1 MFARLLFLPNFLYF
15 RKSVVKKITCL
26 LILGSTSQI
35 MICAVA
41 RDVASLCR
49 RRYYSPGAYVVNESP
64 VRLSGCK
71 GATYINVLRGH
82 QGT

>member
-1 MFARLLFLPNFLYF
+1 MNLQKA
-15 RKSVVKKITCL
+15 
-26 LILGSTSQI
+26 GSTKTVFSKMTKNSGFSI
-35 MICAVA
+35 VGKVSGLN
-41 RDVASLCR
+41 D
-49 RRYYSPGAYVVNESP
+49 SPGAYVVTESP

>member
-1 MFARLLFLPNFLYF
+1 MISDFERIRDL
-15 RKSVVKKITCL
+15 VQVIE
-26 LILGSTSQI
+26 QI
-35 MICAVA
+35 NCHSGQVE
-41 RDVASLCR
+41 SH
-49 RRYYSPGAYVVNESP
+49 SPGAYVVNESP